1 MTSIKDLDDRLTK
14 QPYVSGYIP
23 SADDEILFREIFGD
37 NVKVMQWA
45 ARMATYYPSERAK
58 MRCASDEAED

>member
-1 MTSIKDLDDRLTK
+1 MTSIKDLNDRLTK
-14 QPYVSGYIP
+14 QPYVSGYMP
-23 SADDEILFREIFGD
+23 SVDDEVLFSEIFGD

-58 MRCASDEAED
+58 IQLSPAEEED